1 MQKIL
6 KGQVVVLLLGLLMAS
21 SAAVASGSFR
31 ANAASG
37 AKNGD
42 YLLGKRVL
50 YKKLL
55 CSRCP
60 FDRKTL
66 KSRKKSEIMMLQI
79 ETADQYAGLITD
91 KEKNAVQQYMKL
103 RFR

>member
-1 MQKIL
+1 MQKTVRGKAVL
-6 KGQVVVLLLGLLMAS
+6 LLLGLLVAS
-21 SAAVASGSFR
+21 STAIASGSFR

-60 FDRKTL
+60 FERKTL
-66 KSRKKSEIMMLQI
+66 KSRKKSEIMMLQL
-79 ETADQYAGLITD
+79 ETGDQYAGLITA
-91 KEKNAVQQYMKL
+91 KEKSAVKQYMKL